1 MHKITV
7 IKRRDITIN
16 DPKGWDTHW
25 AVWSWSLVPKTAQ
38 GTGWTVW
45 SWTSLHVAW
54 SHDLSPWSLWMNVQ
68 NPGGKQQVS
77 VSSCLASNFQWD
89 QQSQDQDRNSSN
101 VCLIDNDLSCP
112 FEEDCWAPP
121 LSTHFSS
128 RWSMMLCP
136 WLCACRKCAKL
147 IQQKESKE
155 VTMVKSFAV
164 VKIPRENLLGFR
176 KGAEFCVYR
185 CVTSRY
191 LSDILVKIKTPKTA
205 MKEIGMMTKLKY
217 QYNQPP

>member
-1 MHKITV
+1 
-7 IKRRDITIN
+7 
-16 DPKGWDTHW
+16 
-25 AVWSWSLVPKTAQ
+25 
-38 GTGWTVW
+38 
-45 SWTSLHVAW
+45 
-54 SHDLSPWSLWMNVQ
+54 
-68 NPGGKQQVS
+68 
-77 VSSCLASNFQWD
+77 
-89 QQSQDQDRNSSN
+89 
-101 VCLIDNDLSCP
+101 
-112 FEEDCWAPP
+112 
-121 LSTHFSS
+121 
-128 RWSMMLCP
+128 MMLCP